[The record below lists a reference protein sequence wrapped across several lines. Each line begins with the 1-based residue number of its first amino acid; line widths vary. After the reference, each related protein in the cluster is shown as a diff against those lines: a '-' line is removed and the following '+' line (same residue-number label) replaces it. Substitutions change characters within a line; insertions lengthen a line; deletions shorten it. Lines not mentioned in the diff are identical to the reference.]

1 MTAAAQGSAHMTKTE
16 MLQLGTKTTWVR
28 LSSGQ
33 ATYHEMTV
41 LRFELDEVSIS
52 HRKERVA
59 VHHILRLWST
69 WARSDRDEENQRIMK
84 SHGIWAMY
92 STHKT
97 SRMLCDRTVRRP
109 RAAAAPH
116 PHGANRQVSAGLR
129 SKARATRATTRAHAA
144 LARCQSRGTSPKRS
158 RRD

>member
-1 MTAAAQGSAHMTKTE
+1 MTAWRQTQHDGELARRRCGTSEIRPREVNATCEVSEEHRNERPDESCAAAPRPVTAAAQGSAHMTKTE

-33 ATYHEMTV
+33 ATYYEMTV

-69 WARSDRDEENQRIMK
+69 WARSNREREIERTMK
-84 SHGIWAMY
+84 SHGI
-92 STHKT
+92 
-97 SRMLCDRTVRRP
+97 
-109 RAAAAPH
+109 
-116 PHGANRQVSAGLR
+116 
-129 SKARATRATTRAHAA
+129 
-144 LARCQSRGTSPKRS
+144 
-158 RRD
+158 